1 MWLEKLQSLLAM
13 PWYDYCGYAGVALA
27 LCSLWMRTM
36 IPLRLFAIAA
46 GMFMTAYTYS
56 HGAWPNVI
64 VNLIALPVQAL
75 RLSEMMALTR
85 RVREA
90 ASGDLSIDWLKPY
103 MSARPIK
110 AGQTLFTYG
119 DPADAMFYVNSGR
132 LKIVEFDTEIGP
144 GEVVGEIGLF
154 SPSHAR
160 TATIVAA
167 TDCEL
172 LEISDSSLKQLYYQN
187 PKFGFYLVQL
197 ITRRLVDNIER
208 MQKVAPAVTAKAA

>member
-1 MWLEKLQSLLAM
+1 MWLDQLKSVLSM
-13 PWYDYCGYAGVALA
+13 PWYDYCGYAGATLG

-36 IPLRLFAIAA
+36 IPLRVFAICA
-46 GMFMTAYTYS
+46 GLFMTTYTFS

-64 VNLIALPVQAL
+64 VNLIALPVQVL

-103 MSARPIK
+103 MSPRTIK
-110 AGQTLFTYG
+110 AGQTLFKRG
-119 DPADAMFYVNSGR
+119 DAANAMFYVNSGK
-132 LKIVEFDTEIGP
+132 LQIIEFETELGA

-167 TDCEL
+167 TDCDL

-197 ITRRLVDNIER
+197 ITRRLVENLEHVQR
-208 MQKVAPAVTAKAA
+208 TAPTLVSKAA